1 MLKTMDIM
9 KEEEFPIAG
18 CQSIDGAFNGYTVN
32 NASLRPIPSA
42 KTAPNIFLR
51 DVCHHLI
58 E

>member
-18 CQSIDGAFNGYTVN
+18 CQSIHSAFDGYAVN
-32 NASLRPIPSA
+32 NASLRPITRA
-42 KTAPNIFLR
+42 KTAPNMFLR